1 MKTVGIMQPY
11 FLPYLGYFHL
21 IEAVDVF
28 VIYDDIQYTKKG
40 WINRNRL
47 LFNKNIEYVTLPLTR
62 ASDFLSVKER
72 MISPVWIQKKNKY
85 LRKIEESYRKRKNF
99 NKGMD
104 LCEEIFNFD
113 DLNLFNY
120 IYHSLKKIC
129 KELGISTEIIK
140 SSSLGSLNSAR
151 GKEKVIAICNNISGK
166 KYLNAIGGINLYRKD
181 DFNSAGIDLKFVKSY
196 HSPYQQHTKD
206 FIPGLSIIDIIFSIS
221 EKEEL
226 HRQIKNFELNDA

>member
-1 MKTVGIMQPY
+1 M
-11 FLPYLGYFHL
+11 
-21 IEAVDVF
+21 
-28 VIYDDIQYTKKG
+28 
-40 WINRNRL
+40 N
-47 LFNKNIEYVTLPLTR
+47 
-62 ASDFLSVKER
+62 
-72 MISPVWIQKKNKY
+72 
-85 LRKIEESYRKRKNF
+85 
-99 NKGMD
+99 
-104 LCEEIFNFD
+104 
-113 DLNLFNY
+113 
-120 IYHSLKKIC
+120 KKIQIANPFIP
-129 KELGISTEIIK
+129 ELNTFSKYYKKLLHTKIVSNNGPFKKIFTNKLSKFHESKNLCLVSSCTIGLDIALSILPENSEIIK